1 MWDATLYLRFGGE
14 RARPF
19 FDLLARV
26 GAEMPRYVVDLG
38 CGPGHLTATLAQ
50 RWPSAT
56 VCGVDNSP
64 QMIEAARQLAPAAAR
79 RSAGSE
85 GSGSVLTSHAPGLS
99 FMLDDIRHW
108 EPQSLPDV
116 IVSNAV
122 LQWVPGHRELLV
134 RWAGQLADGGWL
146 AFQVPGN
153 FDQPSHVIL
162 REMAASAR
170 WRSLLRDVE
179 LNRQSA
185 SPVEYAELLAGA
197 GCEVDAW
204 ETTCWRVQ
212 IRCSSGIRAPAFVPS
227 WLCSTPT
234 RPRISSPS
242 TARRFAWRI
251 RQARSARFFPS
262 AGCSPSPTGSPKVAF
277 SYCFCRETLARSHYA
292 PWSAPPVDACP
303 AARSR
308 RRLPAGALRPAMS
321 GPALTQP
328 ACFTAWPV
336 WLFNFRWPQPPVM
349 ST

>member
-26 GAEMPRYVVDLG
+26 GAEMPRYVIDMG
-38 CGPGHLTATLAQ
+38 CGPGNLTATLAE

-64 QMIEAARQLAPAAAR
+64 QMIETARQPAPAQAL
-79 RSAGSE
+79 RSVGSP
-85 GSGSVLTSHAPGLS
+85 GSGSVMTSHAPGLS

-134 RWAGQLADGGWL
+134 RWADQLADGGWL

-162 REMAASAR
+162 RETAESAR

-185 SPVEYAELLAGA
+185 DPAEYAELLAGA

-204 ETTCWRVQ
+204 ETTYVHILQGENPVLEWYQ
-212 IRCSSGIRAPAFVPS
+212 G
-227 WLCSTPT
+227 
-234 RPRISSPS
+234 
-242 TARRFAWRI
+242 
-251 RQARSARFFPS
+251 
-262 AGCSPSPTGSPKVAF
+262 TG
-277 SYCFCRETLARSHYA
+277 
-292 PWSAPPVDACP
+292 
-303 AARSR
+303 
-308 RRLPAGALRPAMS
+308 LRPVLAVLDADQAADFLTEYGEKIRVAYPP
-321 GPALTQP
+321 GPFGTLLP
-328 ACFTAWPV
+328 FRRVFTVAHRV
-336 WLFNFRWPQPPVM
+336 
-349 ST
+349 T

>member
-64 QMIEAARQLAPAAAR
+64 QMIEAARTLAPAADR

-134 RWAGQLADGGWL
+134 RWADQLADGGWL

-185 SPVEYAELLAGA
+185 DPAEYAELLAGA
-197 GCEVDAW
+197 GCEMDAW
-204 ETTCWRVQ
+204 ETTYVHILPGENPVLEWYR
-212 IRCSSGIRAPAFVPS
+212 G
-227 WLCSTPT
+227 
-234 RPRISSPS
+234 
-242 TARRFAWRI
+242 
-251 RQARSARFFPS
+251 
-262 AGCSPSPTGSPKVAF
+262 TG
-277 SYCFCRETLARSHYA
+277 
-292 PWSAPPVDACP
+292 
-303 AARSR
+303 
-308 RRLPAGALRPAMS
+308 LRPVLAVLDADQAADFLAEYGEKIRVAYPP
-321 GPALTQP
+321 GPFGTLLP
-328 ACFTAWPV
+328 FRRVFTVAHRV
-336 WLFNFRWPQPPVM
+336 
-349 ST
+349 T

>member
-26 GAEMPRYVVDLG
+26 GTEMPRYVVDMG
-38 CGPGHLTATLAQ
+38 CGPGNLTATLAQ

-64 QMIEAARQLAPAAAR
+64 QMIETARQLAPAAVL
-79 RSAGSE
+79 RSAGSP
-85 GSGSVLTSHAPGLS
+85 GSGSVMTSHAPGLS

-134 RWAGQLADGGWL
+134 RWAGQLADDGWL

-185 SPVEYAELLAGA
+185 DPADYAELLAGA

-204 ETTCWRVQ
+204 ETTYVHILPGSDPVLEWYKGTGLRPVLAVLDADQ
-212 IRCSSGIRAPAFVPS
+212 AADFLAEYGEKIRAAYPPGEFGTVFPF
-227 WLCSTPT
+227 
-234 RPRISSPS
+234 
-242 TARRFAWRI
+242 RRVF
-251 RQARSARFFPS
+251 
-262 AGCSPSPTGSPKVAF
+262 TVAH
-277 SYCFCRETLARSHYA
+277 RAT
-292 PWSAPPVDACP
+292 
-303 AARSR
+303 
-308 RRLPAGALRPAMS
+308 
-321 GPALTQP
+321 
-328 ACFTAWPV
+328 
-336 WLFNFRWPQPPVM
+336 
-349 ST
+349 